1 MNYNLEMKKNWN
13 NKLERSKKAKAHTIE
28 MVEKYVANISNCIA
42 NTRVY
47 DSFSNFESILP
58 HTFKETA
65 ISVEAIDS
73 VGAII
78 KYAKDTPS
86 NIAVLNF
93 ASFKN
98 PGGMFM
104 EGSIAQEE
112 TLCHESFLYN
122 VLKECPMYYD
132 FNKHNLNRALYKD
145 RALYSPDIVF
155 ERNDTSV
162 YCDVITCAAPNKA
175 AAQKYQNVS
184 DEENTKVL
192 RNRINFILKI
202 AADNKV
208 ETLILGAFGSGVFGQ
223 SAKEVAS
230 IFKDL
235 LENKYSNVFDRVVF
249 AVPSGNG
256 NLEAFQEIFE

>member
-13 NKLERSKKAKAHTIE
+13 NKANRSKKAKEHTFN
-28 MVEKYVANISNCIA
+28 MAEKYSDKISDCIA
-42 NTRVY
+42 NTKVY
-47 DSFSNFESILP
+47 DDDVASYLLP
-58 HTFKETA
+58 NIPKNTN

-73 VGAII
+73 VEAIM
-78 KYAKDTPS
+78 KYAKNIPS

-93 ASFKN
+93 ASYKH

-112 TLCHESFLYN
+112 ALCHESFLYN
-122 VLKECPMYYD
+122 VLSECPSYYD
-132 FNKHNLNRALYKD
+132 YNKRYLNRALYKN

-155 ERNDTSV
+155 ERDNTSV
-162 YCDVITCAAPNKA
+162 YCDVITCAAPNKTVA
-175 AAQKYQNVS
+175 KKYQNVS

-192 RNRINFILKI
+192 RSRIDFILKI
-202 AADNKV
+202 AADNK
-208 ETLILGAFGSGVFGQ
+208 TDILILGAFGSGVFGQ

-235 LENKYSNVFDRVVF
+235 LENKFSNIFDKIVF

-256 NLEAFQEIFE
+256 NLEAFQEIFG